1 MRAPTSHNSS
11 PVYREWILSRSSNPL
26 LTGASIPFFFEP
38 NFDTKV
44 APLEAARRIQT
55 ELSLNTERL
64 RSSKLAQK
72 KIYEP
77 VVYGDFLREKVR
89 NNFDHDGGIHN

>member
-1 MRAPTSHNSS
+1 VSGFISVCKPA
-11 PVYREWILSRSSNPL
+11 
-26 LTGASIPFFFEP
+26 LTDASIPFFFEP

-44 APLEAARRIQT
+44 APLEAARRMQKNLNHIT
-55 ELSLNTERL
+55 EGHHT
-64 RSSKLAQK
+64 SKQVQE

-89 NNFDHDGGIHN
+89 NNFVHEGKHN